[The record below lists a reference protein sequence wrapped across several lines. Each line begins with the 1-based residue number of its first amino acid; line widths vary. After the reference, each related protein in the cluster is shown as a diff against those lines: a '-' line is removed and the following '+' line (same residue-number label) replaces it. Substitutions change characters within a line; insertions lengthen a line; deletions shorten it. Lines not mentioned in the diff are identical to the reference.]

1 MQKFGIFG
9 GTFNPIHNG
18 HLIIAELAREYLRLD
33 RIIFIPSV
41 RPPHKTQET
50 IIPYE
55 HRAAMVRSAIA
66 GNDRFIF
73 SDIEQTQDLSYTT
86 DTLAKLKEQ
95 FSGTDF
101 YLIIGSDSLLALNSW
116 KTPDVLTHQATL
128 AVFPRVNY
136 DAHQGD
142 KKFLDHAVLLPMPV
156 VEISSS
162 RVRER
167 IEKNQTIRY
176 LVPADVESYIFKNK
190 LYVSAS

>member
-41 RPPHKTQET
+41 RPPHKAPET
-50 IIPYE
+50 IILFE
-55 HRAAMVRSAIA
+55 HRAAMVRAAIA

-73 SDIEQTQDLSYTT
+73 SDMEETQNLSFTT

-95 FSGTDF
+95 FPETEF

-116 KTPDVLTHQATL
+116 KTPDVLAQQATL
-128 AVFPRVNY
+128 TVFPRVNY
-136 DAHQGD
+136 NARRAD
-142 KKFLDHAVLLPMPV
+142 KNFLERAVLLPMPV

-162 RVRER
+162 WVRER
-167 IEKNQTIRY
+167 IKKNQTIRY
-176 LVPADVESYIFKNK
+176 LVPADVESYIIKNK
-190 LYVSAS
+190 LYV